1 MEDDG
6 KVHRYEVPG
15 LNALNFVLEGSLG
28 GGGIASIRPDP
39 LGKAYGQILGEMMIG
54 KMPSKEDMK

>member
-1 MEDDG
+1 MDNFCSFFYFMENFTLKDDG

-39 LGKAYGQILGEMMIG
+39 LVSTIW
-54 KMPSKEDMK
+54 PR